1 MAWHLHPVASRALS
15 AVVALVLP
23 LGGCQTGGDP
33 LGDSAYLAV
42 TLPAAYRDLP
52 APPAGTPIESG
63 SRVVLDARQQEAVVV
78 SIARWMKDPG
88 SLQLGSMTA
97 ARNRFGVVTVCGEIN
112 GRTGSG
118 RYAGMSPFVGVLL
131 GPPARPD
138 FVVVGIGGSAGERA
152 QVIALCRESGAA
164 S

>member
-1 MAWHLHPVASRALS
+1 MLFRS
-15 AVVALVLP
+15 A
-23 LGGCQTGGDP
+23 
-33 LGDSAYLAV
+33 
-42 TLPAAYRDLP
+42 
-52 APPAGTPIESG
+52 
-63 SRVVLDARQQEAVVV
+63 

-131 GPPARPD
+131 GPPVRPVPVLIRVTAPVLMEVHPD
-138 FVVVGIGGSAGERA
+138 PTS
-152 QVIALCRESGAA
+152 
-164 S
+164 